1 MVVYLTLPP
10 LFHSEIQS
18 SVISLL
24 AVEKIKLKIDGLS
37 SSQSQLGTF
46 ALVLGEEDGNRKLP
60 IIIGGFEAQA
70 IALEMENIKSN
81 RPMTHDLLVSIA
93 KSFDIDMIEVVIT
106 DLKEGVFYSKI
117 IFVMGEET
125 REIDARPSDAIAVA
139 VRYRAPIY
147 TYESILSEAG
157 LVIRDAPTATSTKT
171 STATAKTEEKPAQT
185 KDEMVRRLKEKI
197 ADAISKEDYEEA
209 ARLRDQIDKLGEH

>member
-1 MVVYLTLPP
+1 M
-10 LFHSEIQS
+10 
-18 SVISLL
+18 
-24 AVEKIKLKIDGLS
+24 EKIKLKIDGLS

-117 IFVMGEET
+117 IFIMGEET

-147 TYESILSEAG
+147 TYESILTEAG
-157 LVIRDAPTATSTKT
+157 LVIRDAPAATSTKT

>member
-1 MVVYLTLPP
+1 LPP

-18 SVISLL
+18 TVISLL

-117 IFVMGEET
+117 IFVMGDET
-125 REIDARPSDAIAVA
+125 REIDARPSDAIAIA

-157 LVIRDAPTATSTKT
+157 LVIRDAPATTSGKT
-171 STATAKTEEKPAQT
+171 STATAKSEEKPAQT

>member
-1 MVVYLTLPP
+1 MPP
-10 LFHSEIQS
+10 LFHSEILL
-18 SVISLL
+18 SVKSLL

-46 ALVLGEEDGNRKLP
+46 ALVLGEEEGNRKLP

-93 KSFDIDMIEVVIT
+93 KSFEIDMIEVVIT

-117 IFVMGEET
+117 LLVMGDEQ

-147 TYESILSEAG
+147 TYESILTEAG
-157 LVIRDAPTATSTKT
+157 LVIRDAPSSSTSTKT
-171 STATAKTEEKPAQT
+171 STTSAKQEEKPPQT

>member
-1 MVVYLTLPP
+1 M
-10 LFHSEIQS
+10 
-18 SVISLL
+18 
-24 AVEKIKLKIDGLS
+24 EKIKLKIDGLS

-93 KSFDIDMIEVVIT
+93 KSFDIEMVEVIIT

-117 IFVMGEET
+117 TFVMGDEI
-125 REIDARPSDAIAVA
+125 REIDARPSDAIAIA

-147 TYESILSEAG
+147 TYNSILMEAG
-157 LVIRDAPTATSTKT
+157 LVIREAPTASTSTRSYSSG
-171 STATAKTEEKPAQT
+171 STTESEETGSLT
-185 KDEMVRRLKEKI
+185 KEEQIRKLNERI
-197 ADAISKEDYEEA
+197 ADAINKEDYEEA
-209 ARLRDQIDKLGEH
+209 ARLRDQIEKLGD